1 MIRIAVASM
10 DDSDNRWIVEPEKLQ
25 NESDFSTWQ
34 YMLKM
39 NFESNERAYLIFNEK
54 LHILAQ
60 DDGTVTARDEGSV
73 TAITGA
79 RYFFELKQP

>member
-1 MIRIAVASM
+1 MVRTAVASM

-39 NFESNERAYLIFNEK
+39 MNFESNERAYLIFNEK
-54 LHILAQ
+54 VHIVAL
-60 DDGTVTARDEGSV
+60 DDGIVTARDEGTE
-73 TAITGA
+73 TAISGG
-79 RYFFELKQP
+79 RY